1 MTDDEI
7 RAYAREHGF
16 TLRRVPVR
24 SRIRTRDGRRYRWHI
39 TGRRASM
46 WACDWTDARY
56 LIDSANAMGRP

>member
-24 SRIRTRDGRRYRWHI
+24 ARSRTRDGRRYRWHI
-39 TGRRASM
+39 TGHRASM
-46 WACDWTDARY
+46 WACGWTDARY
-56 LIDSANAMGRP
+56 LIDSAYAMEKP

>member
-1 MTDDEI
+1 MDAVETSK
-7 RAYAREHGF
+7 HG
-16 TLRRVPVR
+16 
-24 SRIRTRDGRRYRWHI
+24 RIRWHI